1 MCVKFNVTNSFKF
14 YVLLKTLSQLKI
26 TNKGFSNSSKYVLY
40 NKEQKYFLSKA
51 LKKLVSVKFT

>member
-40 NKEQKYFLSKA
+40 NKEA